1 MEYKI
6 LNEKIVV
13 NFEFGEL
20 PISPDEKNGYKPIQ
34 LFVSS
39 LIGCSGSIL
48 RDILH
53 KKRYQFEKLE
63 MEASIER
70 NPFKAN
76 RIEKLNIVANVVSES
91 VLSSEQAEKI
101 ANLVIKN
108 CGMIQSVIESIDIT
122 FDIKYFDPNGDQI

>member
-1 MEYKI
+1 MKYKI

-20 PISPDEKNGYKPIQ
+20 PISPNEKNGYKPIQ

-63 MEASIER
+63 MEASFER

-76 RIEKLNIVANVVSES
+76 RIEKLNIVAYVVSES

-101 ANLVIKN
+101 TNLVIKN
-108 CGMIQSVIESIDIT
+108 CGMIQSVIKSIDIT
-122 FDIKYFDPNGDQI
+122 FDIKPFDPNGGQT